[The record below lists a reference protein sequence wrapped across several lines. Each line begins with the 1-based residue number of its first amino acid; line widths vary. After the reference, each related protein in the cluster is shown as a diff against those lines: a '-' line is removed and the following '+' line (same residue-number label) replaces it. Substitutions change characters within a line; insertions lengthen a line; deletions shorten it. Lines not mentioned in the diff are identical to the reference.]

1 MTTQPSLQSET
12 AAKAATTRSPIVW
25 PAIGMT
31 LFFVVFTGL
40 VFPFAVYGLSQVL
53 FPNQANG
60 SLIKDAKGQ
69 VVGSAVLGQD
79 FARPE
84 YFHPRP
90 SAAGSGYDAANS
102 SGTNL
107 GPTSDKLINGIA
119 DDPKTKDVDES
130 FAGVKQLAEAYRA
143 ENGLPADTKLP
154 SDAVTRSASGLDPH
168 ISVENALLQ
177 AARVARERNL
187 SVAKVRALI
196 TASTDPRF
204 AGVFGEPAVHVLRLN
219 MALDRGGP

>member
-1 MTTQPSLQSET
+1 MTTQPALQPET
-12 AAKAATTRSPIVW
+12 VAKSAPARSPIVW

-31 LFFVVFTGL
+31 LFFIVFTGL
-40 VFPFAVYGLSQVL
+40 VFPLVVYGLSQVL
-53 FPNQANG
+53 FPDQANG

-69 VVGSAVLGQD
+69 VVGSSVLGQD
-79 FARPE
+79 FAKPE

-107 GPTSDKLINGIA
+107 GPTSDKLINGIV
-119 DDPKTKDVDES
+119 DDPETKDVDES

-143 ENGLPADTKLP
+143 ENGVPAGTKLP

-177 AARVARERNL
+177 SGRVARERNL
-187 SVAKVRALI
+187 SEAKVRELI

-219 MALDRGGP
+219 MALDREGP

>member
-1 MTTQPSLQSET
+1 
-12 AAKAATTRSPIVW
+12 
-25 PAIGMT
+25 MT